1 MMDKRE
7 RWKKI
12 VNAAFLL
19 VSSAVLAAYFIAP
32 DYDAV
37 PAGRGGVGPTTWPRV
52 MLIGIACCAAVML
65 LRELV
70 CVFLRHPDLPEAA
83 VETGKT
89 YNNWKAVIGIAIL
102 VVYGVA
108 IPVVGFAL
116 ATVAFFAV
124 WLWLGGVRR
133 AHTVGLVSLLGT
145 IALLYLFAGLSKM
158 PLDRGLGIFDA
169 LTVSLYRALGI
180 Y

>member
-1 MMDKRE
+1 MDKKE
-7 RWKKI
+7 PWKKI
-12 VNAAFLL
+12 VIAAFLL
-19 VSSAVLAAYFIAP
+19 VASAVLAGYFIT
-32 DYDAV
+32 
-37 PAGRGGVGPTTWPRV
+37 AGLNGASASRGGVGPTTWPRV

-65 LRELV
+65 LRELARI
-70 CVFLRHPDLPEAA
+70 FLRHPSPPEAA
-83 VETGKT
+83 VDTREM
-89 YNNWKAVIGIAIL
+89 YDNRKAIVGIAVL

-116 ATVAFFAV
+116 ATVAFLAV
-124 WLWLGGVRR
+124 WLWLGGVRK
-133 AHTVGLVSLLGT
+133 AHTVSLVSLLGT

-158 PLDRGLGIFDA
+158 PLDRGKGAFDA

>member
-1 MMDKRE
+1 MDKKE
-7 RWKKI
+7 SWKKI
-12 VNAAFLL
+12 VIAAFLL
-19 VSSAVLAAYFIAP
+19 VASAVLAGYFIT
-32 DYDAV
+32 
-37 PAGRGGVGPTTWPRV
+37 AGLDGASASRGGVGPTTWPRV

-65 LRELV
+65 LRELAR
-70 CVFLRHPDLPEAA
+70 VFLRHPYPPEAA
-83 VETGKT
+83 VETGEI
-89 YNNWKAVIGIAIL
+89 YDNRKAVIGIAIL

-133 AHTVGLVSLLGT
+133 AHTVCLVSLLGT

-158 PLDRGLGIFDA
+158 PLDRGMDAFDA
-169 LTVSLYRALGI
+169 LTVALYRALGI